1 MAEVVR
7 RVRQADG
14 IWIVAMEDRDGRN
27 TFTRA
32 LVGGLFDAMTE
43 IAADS
48 GARAVVLHGFDS
60 IFLAGGTIEELIGIA
75 ERRTRFDEAGFYRLL
90 LDCPVPVIS
99 AMQGHALGGGLV
111 FGLYADMVVMAREA
125 LYSANFMKYG
135 FTPGMGSTLL
145 LPEKLGPALASEM
158 LMSARSYHGGVLEK
172 RGLPYPVV
180 PRDGVVETALGL
192 ARELADKPAAALR
205 LLKAQLTRGL
215 TERLPA
221 TVDAEVAM
229 HDVTFADADV
239 QARIRDRWGN
249 R

>member
-7 RVRQADG
+7 RTRQADG
-14 IWIVAMEDRDGRN
+14 IWVVAMEDREGRN

-32 LVGGLFDAMTE
+32 LVGGLFDAMAE
-43 IAADS
+43 IAADAE
-48 GARAVVLHGFDS
+48 ARAVVLHGFDS

-111 FGLYADMVVMAREA
+111 FGLYADMVVLAREA

-158 LMSARSYHGGVLEK
+158 LMSARSYHGGALEK
-172 RGLPYPVV
+172 RGLPFPVV
-180 PRDGVVETALGL
+180 PRDGVVDAALGL

-215 TERLPA
+215 KERLPA
-221 TVDAEVAM
+221 AVEAEAAM

-239 QARIRDRWGN
+239 QARIRHRWGN

>member
-1 MAEVVR
+1 MAEAVTCAR
-7 RVRQADG
+7 RPDG
-14 IWIVAMEDRDGRN
+14 VWVIAMEDREGRN

-32 LVGGLFDAMTE
+32 LVGGLFEAMTE
-43 IAADS
+43 IAADPQ
-48 GARAVVLHGFDS
+48 ARAVVLHGFDS

-75 ERRTRFDEAGFYRLL
+75 ERRTRFDEAGFYRML

-111 FGLYADMVVMAREA
+111 FGLYADMVVFARES

-145 LPEKLGPALASEM
+145 LPERLGSALASE
-158 LMSARSYHGGVLEK
+158 LLLTAASYHGGVLEK

-180 PRDGVVETALGL
+180 TRDAVIDTALGL
-192 ARELADKPAAALR
+192 ARDLADKPAEALR
-205 LLKAQLTRGL
+205 LLKAQLTQGL
-215 TERLPA
+215 KARLPA
-221 TVDAEVAM
+221 AVEAEVSM
-229 HDVTFADADV
+229 HDVTFADAGV

>member
-7 RVRQADG
+7 RTRAANG
-14 IWIVAMEDRDGRN
+14 IWVIAMEDRAGRN

-32 LVGGLFDAMTE
+32 LVGGLFDAMAE
-43 IAADS
+43 VAADQA
-48 GARAVVLHGFDS
+48 ARAVVLHGFETV
-60 IFLAGGTIEELIGIA
+60 FLAGGTVEELIGIA
-75 ERRTRFDEAGFYRLL
+75 ERRARFDEAGFYRLL

-111 FGLYADMVVMAREA
+111 FGLYADMAVLAREA

-145 LPEKLGPALASEM
+145 LPERLGSALASEM
-158 LMSARSYHGGVLEK
+158 LFSARGYHGGALEK

-180 PRDGVVETALGL
+180 PRDAVIDAALEL

-215 TERLPA
+215 KQRLPA

-229 HDVTFADADV
+229 HDVTFADAQV
-239 QARIRDRWGN
+239 QGRIRERWGN

>member
-7 RVRQADG
+7 RTRQADG
-14 IWIVAMEDRDGRN
+14 IWVVAMEDREGRN

-32 LVGGLFDAMTE
+32 LVGGLFDAMAE

-48 GARAVVLHGFDS
+48 EARAVVLHGFDS

-111 FGLYADMVVMAREA
+111 FGLYADMVVLAREA

-158 LMSARSYHGGVLEK
+158 LMSARSYHGGALEK
-172 RGLPYPVV
+172 RGLPFPVV
-180 PRDGVVETALGL
+180 PRDGVVDAALGL

-205 LLKAQLTRGL
+205 LLKAQLTHGL
-215 TERLPA
+215 KERLPA
-221 TVDAEVAM
+221 AVEAEVAM

-239 QARIRDRWGN
+239 KARIRDRWGN